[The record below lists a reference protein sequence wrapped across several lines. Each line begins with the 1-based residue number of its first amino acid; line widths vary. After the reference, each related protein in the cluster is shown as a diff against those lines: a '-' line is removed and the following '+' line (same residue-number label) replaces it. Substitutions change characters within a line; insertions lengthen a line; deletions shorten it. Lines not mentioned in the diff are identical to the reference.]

1 MIVKSSKTTTLMKT
15 TYKLQQ
21 ECIVKKKTPPP
32 PPPKKTK
39 NKNPI
44 PTREPH
50 CINGKNP
57 NNNVHYHSIPHFWM
71 QDSETKGTST
81 GKGSEV
87 NVNVQ

>member
-1 MIVKSSKTTTLMKT
+1 MIVKSSKKTTLMKT

-21 ECIVKKKTPPP
+21 ECIVKKTP
-32 PPPKKTK
+32 PPPKKNNNNTHT
-39 NKNPI
+39 I
-44 PTREPH
+44 PTRETH

-57 NNNVHYHSIPHFWM
+57 NNNVHYRSIPHFWM